1 MIQFISQ
8 SPGSDEYICDILTG
22 EYYIVGDF
30 GIKFQASVYSEWTVY
45 SPFEWTVFVAPVA
58 TGTQYWIRIDGV
70 DYKVEPADTVESYL
84 NRIRVPLHN
93 AIMNNTLD
101 ELD

>member
-1 MIQFISQ
+1 MAKIGNMIQFISQ
-8 SPGSDEYICDILTG
+8 YPGENEHINDTLTG
-22 EYYIVGDF
+22 EYYIIGDF
-30 GIKFQASVYSEWTVY
+30 GIKFRASAYSEWTV
-45 SPFEWTVFVAPVA
+45 FIGPVM
-58 TGTQYWIRIDGV
+58 TGTRYWLRIDGI

-93 AIMNNTLD
+93 AIMNDTLD

>member
-1 MIQFISQ
+1 MIQLIAQ
-8 SPGSDEYICDILTG
+8 SPGGDEYIGDILLTG

-30 GIKFQASVYSEWTVY
+30 GIKFKVKDNEAMA
-45 SPFEWTVFVAPVA
+45 WTVFVEPVA
-58 TGTQYWIRIDGV
+58 TGTQYGIRIDGI
-70 DYKVEPADTVESYL
+70 DYKVNPDDTIDSYL

-93 AIMNNTLD
+93 AIMNDTLA

>member
-8 SPGSDEYICDILTG
+8 SPSGNEHISDILTG
-22 EYYIVGDF
+22 EYYIVGNF
-30 GIKFQASVYSEWTVY
+30 GIKFQASGYSEWTV
-45 SPFEWTVFVAPVA
+45 FVGPAGL
-58 TGTQYWIRIDGV
+58 TGTQDWIRIDGI

-93 AIMNNTLD
+93 AIMNDALA

>member
-8 SPGSDEYICDILTG
+8 SPGGNEHVNDILTG
-22 EYYIVGDF
+22 EYYIVGNF
-30 GIKFQASVYSEWTVY
+30 GIKFCASVYSEWTV
-45 SPFEWTVFVAPVA
+45 FVGAVA
-58 TGTQYWIRIDGV
+58 VGTQYWIRIDGV

>member
-1 MIQFISQ
+1 MIQFIAQ
-8 SPGSDEYICDILTG
+8 SPGEDEYIGDILTG

-30 GIKFQASVYSEWTVY
+30 GIKFPASVYSEWTV
-45 SPFEWTVFVAPVA
+45 FVGPVA
-58 TGTQYWIRIDGV
+58 TDGDGTRYWIRIDGI
-70 DYKVEPADTVESYL
+70 DYKVNPADTVESYL

-93 AIMNNTLD
+93 AIMNDTLD

>member
-1 MIQFISQ
+1 MIQFIAQ
-8 SPGSDEYICDILTG
+8 SPGADEYVGDILTG

-30 GIKFQASVYSEWTVY
+30 GIKFQASVYSEWTV
-45 SPFEWTVFVAPVA
+45 FVGPVA
-58 TGTQYWIRIDGV
+58 TGTRYWIRIDGV
-70 DYKVEPADTVESYL
+70 DYKVEPTDTVESYL

-93 AIMNNTLD
+93 AIMNDTLD

>member
-8 SPGSDEYICDILTG
+8 SPSGNEQISDILTG
-22 EYYIVGDF
+22 EYYIVGNF
-30 GIKFQASVYSEWTVY
+30 GIKFLASVYSEWTV
-45 SPFEWTVFVAPVA
+45 FVGPAGL
-58 TGTQYWIRIDGV
+58 TGTRYWIRIDGI
-70 DYKVEPADTVESYL
+70 DYKVEPTDTVESYL

-93 AIMNNTLD
+93 AIMNDTLD

>member
-1 MIQFISQ
+1 MIQFVSQ
-8 SPGSDEYICDILTG
+8 YSDEDEYVSNILSG
-22 EYYIVGDF
+22 EYYILGEY
-30 GIKFQASVYSEWTVY
+30 GIQFKVKDNEAMA
-45 SPFEWTVFVAPVA
+45 WTVFVGTAAA
-58 TGTQYWIRIDGV
+58 TFGGTHYWIRIDDV

-93 AIMNNTLD
+93 AIMNDTLA

>member
-1 MIQFISQ
+1 MIQFVWQ
-8 SPGSDEYICDILTG
+8 YPGREEYVGAILNG
-22 EYYIVGDF
+22 EYYIVGTMINF
-30 GIKFQASVYSEWTVY
+30 YSNTGIWNVAV
-45 SPFEWTVFVAPVA
+45 SPGPAV
-58 TGTQYWIRIDGV
+58 GTQYWIRIDGV

-93 AIMNNTLD
+93 AIMNDTLD

>member
-8 SPGSDEYICDILTG
+8 SPSGNEHISDILTG
-22 EYYIVGDF
+22 EYYIVGNF
-30 GIKFQASVYSEWTVY
+30 GIKFQVSVYSEWTV
-45 SPFEWTVFVAPVA
+45 FVGPASL
-58 TGTQYWIRIDGV
+58 TGTRYWIRIDGI
-70 DYKVEPADTVESYL
+70 DYKVESADTVESYL

-93 AIMNNTLD
+93 AIMNDTLA